1 MRILLIS
8 SLLVAREHAFLNPS
22 IRTFRQT
29 TTTTSPPVKIRPIR
43 YGSGDASFAI
53 NPTFGF
59 YKHERTRMALRL
71 MAKKKKKDEEEVEEE
86 EEEDGDYEY
95 EYEED
100 YEYEYEEEYYE
111 DEADDEKDDGG
122 ETTSTPKTSKS
133 KPATTPT
140 SSSGDEE
147 EWVRK
152 EKILRDFVNEL
163 DRAAKEIDELDPE
176 EFINNLTEAELK
188 PLDEI
193 NDAIT
198 AMAKPFQITEE
209 DVANVTAADIE
220 NAFDDEEYPFGNL
233 PDNETV
239 YPRGVTQA
247 DMIKYDEMMEEYRNI
262 EEEINANDCE
272 AIRNIDMIDDDYIM
286 NNLLD
291 EDTRQEI
298 MNLDHYAGTDEEG
311 RPDMDA
317 VREQRRRLIFDLDYN
332 VTNLFLASMKVN
344 VDAPVILDHWFPQ
357 LRNWTKYQHVRDL
370 QFNFTWDDVEAA
382 NETELKDYWH
392 RAGMDEIP
400 TPSAREYP
408 NVVEWDESPL
418 NFEEERLLALEQ
430 WMDMV
435 YQDEDDINLDDE
447 DFMPDDNPAAPGYG
461 VMDEMNPQPILKDVA
476 EFEEKYEHKGK
487 EWMENYVKKE
497 KFEIERDEKKEF
509 RGHLV
514 ICCSPAEEDLDMA
527 ENITVRMDK
536 SFGNQVFVETR
547 IMGHARPED
556 YLYEIWLESYE
567 IDLLHSKRRAVFQRD
582 WEGPRD
588 LTDEYIEDMV
598 KQVEFLISD
607 DSRYSYRFDAD

>member
-1 MRILLIS
+1 
-8 SLLVAREHAFLNPS
+8 
-22 IRTFRQT
+22 
-29 TTTTSPPVKIRPIR
+29 
-43 YGSGDASFAI
+43 
-53 NPTFGF
+53 
-59 YKHERTRMALRL
+59 MALRL